1 MDYNSGNHAKG
12 SAGDSGCT
20 EKEGDRMQENDA
32 LQIQLRKN
40 QDTLKIV
47 GLGVMVFGVWS
58 IVKTILYTTAQWS
71 SITEEIVV
79 PEANETLAKMV
90 YIFMIA
96 VTMVVEIAV
105 RLYIGRS
112 AIAEGR
118 GERRRPGYVVVAFL
132 ITAIGLTLTVT
143 AFVVPGIRMELNP
156 ELLASLFVEIT
167 SAVITFEMCW
177 SAVRVRKLRRQLA
190 EREVEDAE
198 GFSLL
203 CDLLRGCPRGIQP

>member
-1 MDYNSGNHAKG
+1 
-12 SAGDSGCT
+12 
-20 EKEGDRMQENDA
+20 MQENDA

-79 PEANETLAKMV
+79 PEANETIAKMV

-118 GERRRPGYVVVAFL
+118 GERRRPGYIAVAFL
-132 ITAIGLTLTVT
+132 IAFLGLALTASAIVI
-143 AFVVPGIRMELNP
+143 PGIHIELNL

-190 EREVEDAE
+190 ERE
-198 GFSLL
+198 
-203 CDLLRGCPRGIQP
+203 

>member
-1 MDYNSGNHAKG
+1 MDYNSGNHSKG
-12 SAGDSGCT
+12 SAADGGCT

-58 IVKTILYTTAQWS
+58 IVKTILYTTAQWN
-71 SITEEIVV
+71 SITEEITV
-79 PEANETLAKMV
+79 PEANGTLAKMV
-90 YIFMIA
+90 YLFMIA
-96 VTMVVEIAV
+96 VILTVEIAI

-143 AFVVPGIRMELNP
+143 AFVVPGIRMELNL
-156 ELLASLFVEIT
+156 EALVSLFVEIT
-167 SAVITFEMCW
+167 SAVITLEMCW
-177 SAVRVRKLRRQLA
+177 SAIRVRKLRRQLA
-190 EREVEDAE
+190 EQE
-198 GFSLL
+198 
-203 CDLLRGCPRGIQP
+203 

>member
-1 MDYNSGNHAKG
+1 MDYNNENHSKG
-12 SAGDSGCT
+12 RAADSRCT
-20 EKEGDRMQENDA
+20 EKEGDQMRENDA

-47 GLGVMVFGVWS
+47 GLGVMAFGAWS
-58 IVKTILYTTAQWS
+58 IVKSILYTTAQWS
-71 SITEEIVV
+71 SIKEEIVV
-79 PEANETLAKMV
+79 PEANETIAKMV

-96 VTMVVEIAV
+96 VTMVVEIVV

-112 AIAEGR
+112 AIAEGK

-143 AFVVPGIRMELNP
+143 AFVVPGIRMELNL
-156 ELLASLFVEIT
+156 EALVSLFVEIT
-167 SAVITFEMCW
+167 SAVITLEMCW

-190 EREVEDAE
+190 EQE
-198 GFSLL
+198 
-203 CDLLRGCPRGIQP
+203 

>member
-1 MDYNSGNHAKG
+1 M
-12 SAGDSGCT
+12 
-20 EKEGDRMQENDA
+20 RENDA

-47 GLGVMVFGVWS
+47 GLGVMAFGAWS
-58 IVKTILYTTAQWS
+58 IVKSILYTTAQWS
-71 SITEEIVV
+71 SIKEEIVV
-79 PEANETLAKMV
+79 PEANETIAKMV

-143 AFVVPGIRMELNP
+143 AIVVPGIRIELNL
-156 ELLASLFVEIT
+156 EALMSLFVEIT
-167 SAVITFEMCW
+167 SAVITLEMCW
-177 SAVRVRKLRRQLA
+177 SAIRVRKLRRQLA
-190 EREVEDAE
+190 EQE
-198 GFSLL
+198 
-203 CDLLRGCPRGIQP
+203 